1 MKGKN
6 CVVIGSDTRYGLQA
20 QTIATDFPKTFKM
33 TDQCYVGLVGLA
45 TDVQT
50 IRERLQFRL
59 KLYSLKEEREMEPVV
74 VGNVISSILYERRFG
89 PYFVEPV
96 VAGLQG
102 PEKKPYICAM
112 DLIGAPVFA
121 DDFVVSGTS
130 AQALYGLAE
139 TLYKPDMDEED
150 LFETVSQCLLAAV
163 NRDAVSG
170 WGASVTIITPDR
182 IITRTLKGRHD

>member
-1 MKGKN
+1 
-6 CVVIGSDTRYGLQA
+6 
-20 QTIATDFPKTFKM
+20 
-33 TDQCYVGLVGLA
+33 
-45 TDVQT
+45 
-50 IRERLQFRL
+50 
-59 KLYSLKEEREMEPVV
+59 MEPAV

-130 AQALYGLAE
+130 SQALYGLAE
-139 TLYKPDMDEED
+139 TLYKPDMVCS
-150 LFETVSQCLLAAV
+150 LSCSRSRSFSCAQTSSHPLCLSPAIRLLVVLSCGYVRVYVCLCVSLLSYSRSST
-163 NRDAVSG
+163 NRRKRTSSRQSL
-170 WGASVTIITPDR
+170 SVCS
-182 IITRTLKGRHD
+182 LQ